1 MLQLV
6 HYPNNQPQTSHKLK
20 HVLQVPARSAS
31 APLSTGEGPGVRP
44 NARTTMPTLPILPP
58 ALDEAQLRQLT
69 ADLSANQLL
78 WLSGY
83 FYGQATSGGA
93 PVAAVATAP
102 AVAETPAPKLTILYG
117 SHTGNGKKVAQQA
130 AAAAKQRG
138 LTAEVRDMNDY
149 PARQLTQEQ
158 NLFVVVSTHGEGEPP
173 ISAEELHQFL
183 NGPRAPKLPNLR
195 FAVLALGDSS
205 YLHFCQTGK
214 EFDQRLAELGGT
226 RLLDRVDADVDYQTA
241 ASQWVE
247 AVLEQI
253 AGTTAPAAA
262 SGAPAVATAAS
273 GTAVVVTAP
282 SAHAP
287 IKPLTHSLIAEFTRE
302 NPWPARVLE
311 SIQLNGRGSTKET
324 YHLELDLAGSGLRFA
339 PGDALAVR
347 PRNHDPLVEEV
358 LRAARLSDSAPVQLG
373 AESLPLAAA
382 LASRRELT
390 VLTRDVLERYAAL
403 APHAELHGLL
413 ADTTRLQP
421 YLYGRDV
428 ADLLTDF
435 PTDQLT
441 AQLLADTLRPLPSRA
456 YSIASSLLAYPDEV
470 HLTVGAVRYEAH
482 GRRKQGVCSSFLA
495 DRVAVGDE
503 ARVFVEHNEYFKL
516 PQNPATDII
525 MVGAGT
531 GIAPFRAFVQE
542 RAELGATGR
551 NWLLFGNPHFTTD
564 FLYQAEWQQ
573 HLKKGTLAKLDVA
586 FSRDQAEKIYV
597 QDRLLEKSRDVFGWL
612 ENGAQLYVCGD
623 KNRLGGAVQTALAQV
638 VQREAGVSAEDA
650 AAYVKNLRKQRRYL
664 EDVY

>member
-1 MLQLV
+1 M
-6 HYPNNQPQTSHKLK
+6 
-20 HVLQVPARSAS
+20 
-31 APLSTGEGPGVRP
+31 RP
-44 NARTTMPTLPILPP
+44 NVTTTMSALPILPP
-58 ALDEAQLRQLT
+58 HLDEAHLQQFSAGLT
-69 ADLSANQLL
+69 AQQLV

-83 FYGQATSGGA
+83 FYGQATSAGA
-93 PVAAVATAP
+93 TVAAVA
-102 AVAETPAPKLTILYG
+102 PAPVEAAALVGKLTILYG

-130 AAAAKQRG
+130 AEAAKQRG
-138 LTAEVRDMNDY
+138 LVAEVRDMNDY
-149 PARQLTQEQ
+149 PTRQLAQEQ
-158 NLFVVVSTHGEGEPP
+158 NLLVIVSTHGEGEPP
-173 ISAEELHQFL
+173 MAAEELHQFIR
-183 NGPRAPKLPNLR
+183 GSRAPKLPKLR
-195 FAVLALGDSS
+195 FAVLALGDTS

-214 EFDQRLAELGGT
+214 DFDQQLATLGGT
-226 RLLDRVDADVDYQTA
+226 HLLDRVDADVDYQAA
-241 ASQWVE
+241 ASQWIE
-247 AVLEQI
+247 AALAKI
-253 AGTTAPAAA
+253 AG
-262 SGAPAVATAAS
+262 ATAAES
-273 GTAVVVTAP
+273 EGATAAAVSSVAP
-282 SAHAP
+282 SNHSAIHPSANSTVQP
-287 IKPLTHSLIAEFTRE
+287 STHSAVHQFTHSTVHQFTRE

-311 SIQLNGRGSTKET
+311 SIQLNGRGSDKET
-324 YHLELDLAGSGLRFA
+324 YHIELDLAGSGLQYA

-382 LASRRELT
+382 LAGRRELT
-390 VLTRDVLERYAAL
+390 VLTRDVLERYAIL
-403 APHAELHGLL
+403 APHAELQGLL

-441 AQLLADTLRPLPSRA
+441 AQTLADTLRPLPTRA
-456 YSIASSLLAYPDEV
+456 YSIACSLLVHPDEV

-482 GRRKQGVCSSFLA
+482 GRRKHGACSSSLA

-516 PQNPATDII
+516 PQNPGTDII

-531 GIAPFRAFVQE
+531 GIAPFRAFVEE
-542 RAELGATGR
+542 RVELGATGR
-551 NWLLFGNPHFTTD
+551 NWLLFGNPHSTTD

-573 HLKKGTLAKLDVA
+573 HLKKGGLAKLDVA

-597 QDRLLEKSRDVFGWL
+597 QNRLLENSRDVFSWL
-612 ENGAQLYVCGD
+612 ENGAQFYVCSD
-623 KNRLGGAVQTALAQV
+623 KTRLGSAVQAALAQV
-638 VQREAGVSAEDA
+638 VQKEGGLSVEDA

>member
-1 MLQLV
+1 
-6 HYPNNQPQTSHKLK
+6 
-20 HVLQVPARSAS
+20 
-31 APLSTGEGPGVRP
+31 
-44 NARTTMPTLPILPP
+44 MPTLPILPP
-58 ALDEAQLRQLT
+58 ALDESQLQQLT
-69 ADLSANQLL
+69 ANLSAHQLL

-83 FYGQATSGGA
+83 FYGQATGDAQAASVSA
-93 PVAAVATAP
+93 VASAAVASDAR
-102 AVAETPAPKLTILYG
+102 KLTILYG

-130 AAAAKQRG
+130 AEAARQRG
-138 LTAEVRDMNDY
+138 ITAEVRDMNDY
-149 PARQLTQEQ
+149 PARQLAQEQ
-158 NLFVVVSTHGEGEPP
+158 RLLVIVSTHGEGEPP
-173 ISAEELHQFL
+173 IAAEELHQFL

-195 FAVLALGDSS
+195 FAVLALGDRS
-205 YLHFCQTGK
+205 YLHFCQTGR
-214 EFDQRLAELGGT
+214 EFDHRLADLGGT
-226 RLLDRVDADVDYQTA
+226 RLLDRAEADVDFQPV
-241 ASQWVE
+241 ASQWIE
-247 AVLEQI
+247 AALEKI
-253 AGTTAPAAA
+253 AGGTAPVAAVPPTTAAPAAA
-262 SGAPAVATAAS
+262 FAALASAAS
-273 GTAVVVTAP
+273 V
-282 SAHAP
+282 SAASA
-287 IKPLTHSLIAEFTRE
+287 TSHSASAQSTRE

-347 PRNHDPLVEEV
+347 AINHDPLVEEV

-413 ADTTRLQP
+413 ADTKRLQP

-441 AQLLADTLRPLPSRA
+441 AQALADTLRPLPSRA
-456 YSIASSLLAYPDEV
+456 YSIASSLLAHPDEV

-482 GRRKQGVCSSFLA
+482 GRRKQGMCSSFLA
-495 DRVAVGDE
+495 DRVALGDE
-503 ARVFVEHNEYFKL
+503 VRVFVEPNEYFKL
-516 PQNPATDII
+516 PHNPDTDII

-531 GIAPFRAFVQE
+531 GVAPFRAFVQE
-542 RAELGATGR
+542 RVELGATGR

-573 HLKKGTLAKLDVA
+573 HLKRGGLARLDVA

-597 QDRLLEKSRDVFGWL
+597 QDRLLENSREVFAWL

-623 KNRLGGAVQTALAQV
+623 KNRLGGAVQAALAQV
-638 VQREAGVSAEDA
+638 AQREAGLSAEDA
-650 AAYVKNLRKQRRYL
+650 AAYVKNLRRQRRYL

>member
-1 MLQLV
+1 
-6 HYPNNQPQTSHKLK
+6 
-20 HVLQVPARSAS
+20 
-31 APLSTGEGPGVRP
+31 
-44 NARTTMPTLPILPP
+44 MPTLPILPP
-58 ALDEAQLRQLT
+58 ALDEAQLQQLT
-69 ADLSANQLL
+69 ANLSATQLL

-83 FYGQATSGGA
+83 FYGQATGGTQA
-93 PVAAVATAP
+93 ATAP
-102 AVAETPAPKLTILYG
+102 AVPSAAIVSEAQKLTILYG
-117 SHTGNGKKVAQQA
+117 SHTGNGKKIAQQA
-130 AAAAKQRG
+130 AEAAKDRG
-138 LTAEVRDMNDY
+138 LRAEVRDMNDY
-149 PARQLTQEQ
+149 PTRQLAQEQ
-158 NLFVVVSTHGEGEPP
+158 YLLVVVSTHGEGEPP
-173 ISAEELHQFL
+173 IAAEELHQL
-183 NGPRAPKLPNLR
+183 ISGSRAPKLPNLR
-195 FAVLALGDSS
+195 FAVLALGDTS

-226 RLLDRVDADVDYQTA
+226 RLLDRVDADVDYQSA
-241 ASQWVE
+241 ASQWIE
-247 AVLEQI
+247 AALDKI
-253 AGTTAPAAA
+253 AAA
-262 SGAPAVATAAS
+262 TVPTHAASVATGAAS
-273 GTAVVVTAP
+273 V
-282 SAHAP
+282 
-287 IKPLTHSLIAEFTRE
+287 THSPIHPPTHSPVTHFTRE
-302 NPWPARVLE
+302 NSWPARVLE
-311 SIQLNGRGSTKET
+311 SIQLNGRGSNKET
-324 YHLELDLAGSGLRFA
+324 YHIELDLAGSGLSFA

-441 AQLLADTLRPLPSRA
+441 AQALADTLRPLPSRA
-456 YSIASSLLAYPDEV
+456 YSIASSLLAHPDEV

-482 GRRKQGVCSSFLA
+482 GRRKHGVCSSFLA

-503 ARVFVEHNEYFKL
+503 VRVFVEPNEYFKL
-516 PQNPATDII
+516 PPHPGTDII

-531 GIAPFRAFVQE
+531 GVAPFRAFVEE
-542 RAELGATGR
+542 RVELGTTGR
-551 NWLLFGNPHFTTD
+551 NWLLFGNPRFTTD

-573 HLKKGTLAKLDVA
+573 HLKRGGLAKLDVA
-586 FSRDQAEKIYV
+586 FSRDQAEKVYV
-597 QDRLLEKSRDVFGWL
+597 QDRLLENSRAVFDWL
-612 ENGAQLYVCGD
+612 ENGARLYVCGD
-623 KNRLGGAVQTALAQV
+623 KNRLGGAVQAALAQV
-638 VQREAGVSAEDA
+638 AQKEAGLSAEDA
-650 AAYVKNLRKQRRYL
+650 TAYVKNLRKQRRYL

>member
-1 MLQLV
+1 ML
-6 HYPNNQPQTSHKLK
+6 
-20 HVLQVPARSAS
+20 
-31 APLSTGEGPGVRP
+31 
-44 NARTTMPTLPILPP
+44 TLPILPP
-58 ALDEAQLRQLT
+58 ALDETQLQQLT
-69 ADLSANQLL
+69 ANLSAHQLL

-83 FYGQATSGGA
+83 FYGQATGGA
-93 PVAAVATAP
+93 QAAPVSAVASAAVASEAQ
-102 AVAETPAPKLTILYG
+102 KLTILYG
-117 SHTGNGKKVAQQA
+117 SHTGNGKKIAQQA
-130 AAAAKQRG
+130 AEAARQRG

-149 PARQLTQEQ
+149 PARQLAQEQ
-158 NLFVVVSTHGEGEPP
+158 SLLVVVSTHGEGEPP
-173 ISAEELHQFL
+173 IAAEELHQFL

-195 FAVLALGDSS
+195 FAVLALGDRS
-205 YLHFCQTGK
+205 YLHFCQTGR
-214 EFDQRLAELGGT
+214 EFDQRLADLGGT
-226 RLLDRVDADVDYQTA
+226 RLLDCLEADVDYQPV
-241 ASQWVE
+241 ASQWI
-247 AVLEQI
+247 AAALEKI
-253 AGTTAPAAA
+253 AGAAVSIDAAFATTGIATTATGAAA
-262 SGAPAVATAAS
+262 VAHS
-273 GTAVVVTAP
+273 PVQ
-282 SAHAP
+282 
-287 IKPLTHSLIAEFTRE
+287 PLTHAAIVQFTRE

-347 PRNHDPLVEEV
+347 AINHDPLVEEV
-358 LRAARLSDSAPVQLG
+358 LRAARLSDSAPVRLG

-403 APHAELHGLL
+403 APHAELQGLL
-413 ADTTRLQP
+413 DDTTRLQP

-441 AQLLADTLRPLPSRA
+441 AQALADTLRPLPSRA
-456 YSIASSLLAYPDEV
+456 YSIASSLLAHPDEV

-495 DRVAVGDE
+495 DRVGVGDE
-503 ARVFVEHNEYFKL
+503 VRVFVEHNEYFKL

-531 GIAPFRAFVQE
+531 GIAPFRAFVEE
-542 RAELGATGR
+542 RVERGATGR

-573 HLKKGTLAKLDVA
+573 QLKRGGLARLDVA

-597 QDRLLEKSRDVFGWL
+597 QDRLLENSREVFGWL

-623 KNRLGGAVQTALAQV
+623 KNRLGGAVQAVLAQV
-638 VQREAGVSAEDA
+638 VQREAGLSAEDA

>member
-1 MLQLV
+1 
-6 HYPNNQPQTSHKLK
+6 
-20 HVLQVPARSAS
+20 
-31 APLSTGEGPGVRP
+31 
-44 NARTTMPTLPILPP
+44 MPTLPILPP
-58 ALDEAQLRQLT
+58 ALDEAQLQQLT
-69 ADLSANQLL
+69 ANLSAHQLL

-83 FYGQATSGGA
+83 FYGQATGGA
-93 PVAAVATAP
+93 QVAPAAALVAPTSAAV
-102 AVAETPAPKLTILYG
+102 PKLTILYG

-130 AAAAKQRG
+130 AEAARQRG
-138 LTAEVRDMNDY
+138 LGAEVRDMNDY
-149 PARQLTQEQ
+149 PARQLAQEQ
-158 NLFVVVSTHGEGEPP
+158 HLLVIVSTHGEGEPP
-173 ISAEELHQFL
+173 IAAEELHQFIS
-183 NGPRAPKLPNLR
+183 GSRAPKLPQLR
-195 FAVLALGDSS
+195 FAVLALGDRS
-205 YLHFCQTGK
+205 YLHFCQTGR
-214 EFDQRLAELGGT
+214 EFDQRLAELGGS
-226 RLLDRVDADVDYQTA
+226 RLLDRVEADVDYQPV
-241 ASQWVE
+241 ASQWIE
-247 AVLEQI
+247 AALAKI
-253 AGTTAPAAA
+253 AGTAPVLAVAPATAAPAAA
-262 SGAPAVATAAS
+262 FAALASAAS
-273 GTAVVVTAP
+273 LTA
-282 SAHAP
+282 SAASATSYTP
-287 IKPLTHSLIAEFTRE
+287 IHPLTHSPIAPFARD

-311 SIQLNGRGSTKET
+311 SIQLNGRGSTRET
-324 YHLELDLAGSGLRFA
+324 YHLELDLTGAGLRFA

-347 PRNHDPLVEEV
+347 AINHDPLVEEV

-382 LASRRELT
+382 LASRRELS

-403 APHAELHGLL
+403 APHAELQGLL

-435 PTDQLT
+435 PTDRLT

-456 YSIASSLLAYPDEV
+456 YSIASSRLAHPDEV

-495 DRVAVGDE
+495 DRVGAGDE
-503 ARVFVEHNEYFKL
+503 VRVFVEPNEYFKL
-516 PQNPATDII
+516 PANSATDII

-542 RAELGATGR
+542 RVELGATGR

-573 HLKKGTLAKLDVA
+573 HLKRGGLARLDVA

-597 QDRLLEKSRDVFGWL
+597 QHRLLENSREVFGWL

-623 KNRLGGAVQTALAQV
+623 KNRLGGAVQAALAQV
-638 VQREAGVSAEDA
+638 AQKEAGLSAADA

>member
-1 MLQLV
+1 
-6 HYPNNQPQTSHKLK
+6 
-20 HVLQVPARSAS
+20 
-31 APLSTGEGPGVRP
+31 
-44 NARTTMPTLPILPP
+44 MPTLPILPP
-58 ALDEAQLRQLT
+58 VLDESQLQQLT
-69 ADLSANQLL
+69 ANLSAHQLL

-83 FYGQATSGGA
+83 FYGQATGGTQVA
-93 PVAAVATAP
+93 PASAASVAASAALQ
-102 AVAETPAPKLTILYG
+102 KLTILYG
-117 SHTGNGKKVAQQA
+117 SHTGNGKKIAQQA
-130 AAAAKQRG
+130 AEASRQRG
-138 LTAEVRDMNDY
+138 ITAEVRDMNDY
-149 PARQLTQEQ
+149 PTRQLAQEQ
-158 NLFVVVSTHGEGEPP
+158 SLLVIVSTHGEGEPP
-173 ISAEELHQFL
+173 IAAEELHQFL
-183 NGPRAPKLPNLR
+183 NGPRAPKLPELR
-195 FAVLALGDSS
+195 FAVLALGDRS
-205 YLHFCQTGK
+205 YLQFCQTGK
-214 EFDQRLAELGGT
+214 EFDQQLAALGGT
-226 RLLDRVDADVDYQTA
+226 RLLDRVDADVDYQAA
-241 ASQWVE
+241 ASQWIE
-247 AVLEQI
+247 AALEKF
-253 AGTTAPAAA
+253 AGAAVPIDA
-262 SGAPAVATAAS
+262 ALARATVATAATGAAS
-273 GTAVVVTAP
+273 VTN
-282 SAHAP
+282 SP
-287 IKPLTHSLIAEFTRE
+287 IHPPFIPHSPLVQFTHE

-311 SIQLNGRGSTKET
+311 SIQLNGRGSDKET

-347 PRNHDPLVEEV
+347 ALNHHPLVEEV
-358 LRAARLSDSAPVQLG
+358 LRAARLSDSAPVRLG

-413 ADTTRLQP
+413 ADTKRLQP

-441 AQLLADTLRPLPSRA
+441 AQALADTLRPLPSRA
-456 YSIASSLLAYPDEV
+456 YSIASSLLAHPDEV

-495 DRVAVGDE
+495 DRVVVGDE
-503 ARVFVEHNEYFKL
+503 VRVFVEHNEYFKL

-531 GIAPFRAFVQE
+531 GIAPFRAFVEE
-542 RAELGATGR
+542 RMELGATGR

-573 HLKKGTLAKLDVA
+573 QLKRGGLARLDVA
-586 FSRDQAEKIYV
+586 FSRDQARKIYV
-597 QDRLLEKSRDVFGWL
+597 QDRLLENSREVFGWL
-612 ENGAQLYVCGD
+612 ENGAQFYVCGD

-638 VQREAGVSAEDA
+638 VQQEAGLSANDA
-650 AAYVKNLRKQRRYL
+650 AAYVKNLRRQRRYL

>member
-1 MLQLV
+1 
-6 HYPNNQPQTSHKLK
+6 
-20 HVLQVPARSAS
+20 
-31 APLSTGEGPGVRP
+31 
-44 NARTTMPTLPILPP
+44 MPTLPILPP
-58 ALDEAQLRQLT
+58 VLDEAQLQQLT
-69 ADLSANQLL
+69 ANLSTNQLL

-83 FYGQATSGGA
+83 FYGQATGGNQA
-93 PVAAVATAP
+93 VAATAAVPAAAVAT
-102 AVAETPAPKLTILYG
+102 EGQKLTILYG
-117 SHTGNGKKVAQQA
+117 SHTGNGKKVALQA
-130 AAAAKQRG
+130 AEVAKQRG
-138 LTAEVRDMNDY
+138 LAADVRDMNDY
-149 PARQLTQEQ
+149 PTRQLAQEQ
-158 NLFVVVSTHGEGEPP
+158 NLLVVVSTHGEGEPP
-173 ISAEELHQFL
+173 MAAEELHQFIR
-183 NGPRAPKLPNLR
+183 GSRAPKLPKLR
-195 FAVLALGDSS
+195 FAVLALGDTS

-214 EFDQRLAELGGT
+214 EFDQRLAELDGT
-226 RLLDRVDADVDYQTA
+226 RLLDRVDADVDYQAA
-241 ASQWVE
+241 ASQWIE
-247 AVLEQI
+247 AALDRI
-253 AGTTAPAAA
+253 SGAAA
-262 SGAPAVATAAS
+262 IETKEPEAAAVAS
-273 GTAVVVTAP
+273 VAP
-282 SAHAP
+282 TSHSA
-287 IKPLTHSLIAEFTRE
+287 ISQSTHSRIPEFTRE
-302 NPWPARVLE
+302 NPLPARVLE
-311 SIQLNGRGSTKET
+311 SIQLNGRSSTKET
-324 YHLELDLAGSGLRFA
+324 YHIELDLAGSGLRFA

-373 AESLPLAAA
+373 AENLPLAAA

-390 VLTRDVLERYAAL
+390 VLTRDVLERYATL

-413 ADTTRLQP
+413 ADTARLQP

-441 AQLLADTLRPLPSRA
+441 AQNLADTLRPLPARA
-456 YSIASSLLAYPDEV
+456 YSIASSLLAHPDEV

-482 GRRKQGVCSSFLA
+482 GRRKHGVCSSFLA

-516 PQNPATDII
+516 PQNPGTDII

-531 GIAPFRAFVQE
+531 GIAPFRAFVEE
-542 RAELGATGR
+542 RVELGAPGR

-573 HLKKGTLAKLDVA
+573 HLKRGGLARLDVA

-597 QDRLLEKSRDVFGWL
+597 QDRLLENSRAVFGWL
-612 ENGAQLYVCGD
+612 ENGAQFYVCGD

-638 VQREAGVSAEDA
+638 VQKEAGLSAEDA
-650 AAYVKNLRKQRRYL
+650 AAYVKHLRKQRRYL